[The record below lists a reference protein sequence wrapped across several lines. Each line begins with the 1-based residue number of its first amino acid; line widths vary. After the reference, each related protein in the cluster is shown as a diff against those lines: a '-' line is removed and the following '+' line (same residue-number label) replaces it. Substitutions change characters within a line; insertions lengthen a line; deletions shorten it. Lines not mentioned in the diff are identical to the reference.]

1 MKETRL
7 RNRILAMVCVVVMVT
22 MMLPIGVFAADEYT
36 IVVSGEHIQND
47 GMPATVDANGSFT
60 VQVKA
65 DDGYTLQSITVDGES
80 KTNGDLINV
89 GDGSGTITVA
99 AVATEDP
106 YYTISF
112 IGDGAVW
119 NGPEKV
125 APGADYTVSVSPADT
140 HHTVTAIRVG
150 DADVDNGSVRQAPA
164 AGADPYGNQ
173 GEITVAAEVQ
183 ENAFYTVNYSGEH
196 GTWTGA
202 AKAYAGEG
210 LTLSITADA
219 HYSVASVN
227 VDGAD
232 YGAGDTY
239 IVPAV
244 AAGVYGDQGLLDVT
258 ATVLADPFYAVSFN
272 GTHATW
278 PGRPELVY
286 PGDTLNIGGITAD
299 AHYSLNSVT
308 AEKSDDS
315 AWNVSDPVTY
325 SGTEHGQVGS
335 ITVTATATEDAY
347 KEVRLAGGSSNVVL
361 KVENPDSTDFV
372 DVAAGSFAK
381 FYGGKDLK
389 ARLTVAENYD
399 LPASIEIQVGDSL
412 LDAAD
417 YTYNKTDG
425 MITVAEALVTGSVQI
440 FATAAPQTHSLVW
453 DLTKLTSNKA
463 STTSLTFGTAFD
475 FTMTADAGYDLP
487 ATVDVSGNAY
497 PVDETGAVSIPG
509 TSITTDL
516 TVTGSAS
523 LNASGRYTIT
533 PAAPNGN
540 DGWYKETAPVIAPK
554 EGTAATQVKVGA
566 DGVFS
571 ATYTVPD
578 GTEKEYSIFVS
589 DNDDTTG
596 SADTVSLKVDTVAPA
611 LCAVYVN
618 TIAKPVLFGL
628 FYNDTLQLTTVWTEA
643 TSGLSKVTLT
653 FDGKTYETTVES
665 GNTAAFELP
674 GTEALE
680 NIQGSISLE
689 SEDKAGNVKTVPAS
703 DITLIHINDINKDAE
718 NILLLDKVLPSS
730 NPVWTDSTD
739 IGGKIWFGSASVSVT
754 VNGSDKNGELPCSG
768 VNHMTVSLTTGSEA
782 PIQLLDKDYSSTRV
796 SEVSEELTLTA
807 LEGENTLTVVVIDNA
822 GNENTDTYKFYVDLT
837 APAVAPKNE
846 ASNTAQKE
854 TADTFRWV
862 LAEKPLEFTV
872 VDPSAA
878 SGVAGSGMASV
889 AIKVNGTTVI
899 DAFSTDG
906 SYTLTHDALPEGDVV
921 VVVEASDN
929 LGKTTTETFNY
940 KVDNTPPVVTPKDE
954 AAHVVDP
961 TAETKWV
968 KKDQPLEFEV
978 SDSASGLISESLTF
992 DASAAKAD
1000 TYQVAYAEMNHG
1012 EHTIVISAEDFVGN
1026 KVSAENGTFKYSVD
1040 TEPPASVH
1048 SNIDESLVSGTNWVR
1063 IGKDLSFTVSDAASG
1078 MDNGAAAVEVKL
1090 GGQAYTPAVS
1100 GGVYTVACGD
1110 LDQGCQT
1117 IEITMKDAVGNEK
1130 TDTYTFLVDK
1140 SNPYSALSNAAD
1152 ALVEA
1157 GGVKWLRLGKSL
1169 DFTVSD
1175 DTPDD
1180 GIDNNDSDILS
1191 AALSID
1197 GADAGTFVSGALSI
1211 GYDNALLAEAAHT
1224 LVVSGSDNVGNPFEA
1239 AANTYEISVDKT
1251 NPVIT
1256 ITPAADYV
1264 SIDEELWYDADT
1276 TLTVVLS
1283 DDDSGVDTATLS
1295 ATVNDDPVT
1304 LTTKEGVYT
1313 WTTSETFIK
1322 NGAFELTVTVK
1333 DHVGNPKTVSQTVH
1347 VDYKEPKIELMGIDE
1362 FKEANPFLRFLTF
1375 GVFGNAQV
1383 RATVRVTDNDSYS
1396 SGIALAQVLD
1406 GSGNVIKELA
1416 KDADAKDGKFDEIYS
1431 FMVPA
1436 GEMDAAQ
1443 AKLWFYDT
1451 VRFEATD
1458 RVGHSDTNGDMLVND
1473 SADRDT
1479 YGADAD
1485 KLMIETNPPVIT
1497 ANGYQDS
1504 SVSYYD
1510 GTTYW
1515 VKKDTTVSFS
1525 VSDEDPGSGLNAVTA
1540 TRSQNGA
1547 AAEAYAKGTALELY
1561 KTPSYSESYS
1571 IPYADLGAEGAIT
1584 SNVFTVD
1591 AEDNAGNAAV
1601 QQTIPVSK
1609 DDDPADIAINEKNE
1623 GISFKF
1629 DTGEK
1634 SNYWVLKDTNLT
1646 VTVSDIWA
1654 EGGNRFGSG
1663 IKSVKTTITDSTGT
1677 RTYDGATAEYVANTQ
1692 AETYTIKYDDLAGG
1706 KNDITVKAVDNVGNE
1721 TEYSVTVYID
1731 KTQPEVTVNDITIHE
1746 GNTTLNFLTFG
1757 IFGNGRIDGT
1767 VTVDDAAPSSGL
1779 KRVTLHYTDLN
1790 GNDLTEEIIKNTK
1803 DYACGGD
1810 GGAANGTFSYSI
1822 PLPADM
1828 TLDEIKLYFLS
1839 ELKFDAED
1847 NVGNVSAA
1855 NTLQNEEAGA
1865 ASNAVMIETVP
1876 PVITADGYT
1885 VSAGE
1890 NALTYNDGSDYWV
1903 LKDKALP
1910 VSVADAKDGSG
1921 LYSITTT
1928 LSQNSEAEQEYGAGT
1943 MKELYKKQTFSEGYS
1958 IPYADLGAEGAITS
1972 NVFTVDAEDNAGNAA
1987 VQQTIPVSKDDVL
2000 PVTDIRTETPVYS
2013 ADGKDWY
2020 GADTKF
2026 TVTLSDV
2033 GSGVDTST
2041 LQATVNEM
2049 DVTLTETAPL
2059 TYEWTTDQAY
2069 KYLESG
2075 SYTITVNVKDNVGND
2090 AVPKS
2095 ATVYVDYDAP
2105 TIEVVEGSVKYEQE
2119 NELIQF
2125 LTFGMFGK
2133 AKITGKVRV
2142 NDTAFSAGIKT
2153 VVMNYTDLDGLDSV
2167 EEITSNLD
2175 SGGLNPD
2182 GSLESVY
2189 TFEIPVDTE
2198 ITDPAL
2204 YFNSNVDFRVEDN
2217 VTHSGTNILE
2227 NQQNPVYDRNLMVE
2241 NIFPVIE
2248 FLNPD
2253 YNKVYRDRYVQYIRI
2268 TDPKDAT
2275 YGLGSGLSSVTYR
2288 VYAVGDPLHTGD
2300 YASGTLYPVDGDDSS
2315 DMLDSIERS
2324 VNLYGSYNSNHVV
2337 IEVTAVDNAGNSKT
2351 FSTFDQDGKYFKLD
2365 DTRPDIKV
2373 SYYNN
2378 DADSERYF
2386 KETRTAT
2393 VEVYDRNI
2401 TGINVT
2407 TGGSV
2412 SGWPAG
2418 YDSDGDGEADYYV
2431 MTIGYL
2437 TDGDYTLTITATDEG
2452 GNYTSDSQVQY
2463 SGTATQDFVIDLTD
2477 PTITVSYD
2485 NDSVQNGH
2493 YFKEARTATITINE
2507 HNFDSSR
2514 VTVTVTA
2521 QSGGRSIE
2529 IPQVTTWSEG
2539 SDAHEAKIVYEAD
2552 GDYTFDI
2559 KVIDKSGREA
2569 NGVDY
2574 GASEAPDAFTVDKTH
2589 PTIVVT
2595 GLDNRSANSSAG
2607 TIGFT
2612 VMVTD
2617 MNMKQEDVVPTLRVV
2632 KRTGEPGSYRY
2643 EDVDV
2648 SDLIE
2653 LIDTS
2658 INENGETVY
2667 TYEVKNL
2674 PDDGYYCIEGI
2685 AVDQAGNEYTG
2696 ITVSNEA
2703 ADIETVQFSVN
2714 RDGSV
2719 FWIETEHSSLAGLD
2733 ENGEPIYGETVYN
2746 ELDGAYVN
2754 GEAKVIVHEVN
2765 VDPVDENTDEATVLT
2780 LNDGSSA
2787 ESITLREGINYTKNG
2802 DAKTSENYRRDY
2814 SQNNKSDGWYETV
2827 YVLDHEQF
2835 DHDGIYSLNVVTFD
2849 KAENRNINTASE
2861 TGIIEFV
2868 IDRTAP
2874 VITSNLDTIDVR
2886 KPIKADEFTVEF
2898 KVTELNP
2905 VEAAIVVV
2913 SDGAEIDVED
2923 AGNGTYRFTL
2933 GQKRN
2938 HEFTIRTVDRAG
2950 NESELYTVTNFTVS
2964 TNLFALWFE
2973 NKTAFWWT
2981 VGGAA
2986 GAAGVILYFVI
2997 RKSRKEEKELV

>member
-1609 DDDPADIAINEKNE
+1609 DD
-1623 GISFKF
+1623 
-1629 DTGEK
+1629 
-1634 SNYWVLKDTNLT
+1634 
-1646 VTVSDIWA
+1646 
-1654 EGGNRFGSG
+1654 
-1663 IKSVKTTITDSTGT
+1663 
-1677 RTYDGATAEYVANTQ
+1677 
-1692 AETYTIKYDDLAGG
+1692 
-1706 KNDITVKAVDNVGNE
+1706 
-1721 TEYSVTVYID
+1721 
-1731 KTQPEVTVNDITIHE
+1731 
-1746 GNTTLNFLTFG
+1746 
-1757 IFGNGRIDGT
+1757 
-1767 VTVDDAAPSSGL
+1767 
-1779 KRVTLHYTDLN
+1779 
-1790 GNDLTEEIIKNTK
+1790 
-1803 DYACGGD
+1803 
-1810 GGAANGTFSYSI
+1810 
-1822 PLPADM
+1822 
-1828 TLDEIKLYFLS
+1828 
-1839 ELKFDAED
+1839 
-1847 NVGNVSAA
+1847 
-1855 NTLQNEEAGA
+1855 
-1865 ASNAVMIETVP
+1865 
-1876 PVITADGYT
+1876 
-1885 VSAGE
+1885 
-1890 NALTYNDGSDYWV
+1890 
-1903 LKDKALP
+1903 
-1910 VSVADAKDGSG
+1910 
-1921 LYSITTT
+1921 
-1928 LSQNSEAEQEYGAGT
+1928 
-1943 MKELYKKQTFSEGYS
+1943 
-1958 IPYADLGAEGAITS
+1958 
-1972 NVFTVDAEDNAGNAA
+1972 
-1987 VQQTIPVSKDDVL
+1987 VL